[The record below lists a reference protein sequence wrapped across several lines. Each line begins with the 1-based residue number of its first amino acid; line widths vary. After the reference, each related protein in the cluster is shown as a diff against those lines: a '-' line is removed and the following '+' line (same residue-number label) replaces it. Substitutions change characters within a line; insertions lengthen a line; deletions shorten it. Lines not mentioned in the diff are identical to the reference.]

1 MQKVNV
7 QDGFHLRAADCFAY
21 TFGQTE
27 RIKEPYYMTHIVL
40 DLEWNQKKYKT
51 AVRSIGEI
59 IEIGAVRLNDDLEET
74 GMFSMIVKP
83 SIYPALH
90 PYVREM
96 VHISDE
102 ELEAGT
108 RFEDVYRAFREFCTE
123 DCVLYSWGLEDIE
136 ILMQNLAYYGL
147 PLNDFT
153 RCYNLQKAFAA
164 QMETE
169 AQPQRSLAWCVEQ
182 LGIEELEGEYHRALT
197 DARYTAKIM
206 KRLDMQAVYASQTGE
221 YYPTAHQIRT
231 HFTKFRTLA
240 EPSQGLPK
248 CPVCREPSRVFP
260 DMFSFANNNM
270 IVVCCCRDHGY
281 FSSIVSRRRNYD
293 RGANARR
300 RGRNYPGK

>member
-1 MQKVNV
+1 
-7 QDGFHLRAADCFAY
+7 
-21 TFGQTE
+21 
-27 RIKEPYYMTHIVL
+27 MTHIVL

-102 ELEAGT
+102 ELDAGT
-108 RFEDVYRAFREFCTE
+108 RFEDVYRAFCEFCTE
-123 DCVLYSWGLEDIE
+123 DCVLYTWGLEDIE

-169 AQPQRSLAWCVEQ
+169 AQQQRSLAWCVEQ

-197 DARYTAKIM
+197 DARYTALIM
-206 KRLDMQAVYASQTGE
+206 KRLDMQAVYAAQTGE

-248 CPVCREPSRVFP
+248 CPVCKEPSRVFP
-260 DMFSFANNNM
+260 DMFSFTNNNM
-270 IVVCCCRDHGY
+270 IVVCCCKDHGY

-293 RGANARR
+293 RGGSARR